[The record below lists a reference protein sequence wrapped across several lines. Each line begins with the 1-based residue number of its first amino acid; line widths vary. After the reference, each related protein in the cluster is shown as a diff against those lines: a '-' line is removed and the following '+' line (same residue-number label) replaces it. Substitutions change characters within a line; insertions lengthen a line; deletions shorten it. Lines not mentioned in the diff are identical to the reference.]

1 MGLLLRQCVEHEENP
16 ETQVAQEDQMDQ
28 VDRPDHHLE
37 DLDMLLAHDQQQQ
50 HVVDWI
56 LVFWRNQVYSMAT
69 CINGGCGADD
79 SKVGLLQWMSVMRFR
94 SWRQHVPQD
103 P

>member
-1 MGLLLRQCVEHEENP
+1 MEQEENP
-16 ETQVAQEDQMDQ
+16 ETQVAQEDQVDQ

-37 DLDMLLAHDQQQQ
+37 DLDMLLAYEHQRQR
-50 HVVDWI
+50 VVDWI

-69 CINGGCGADD
+69 CTNGECGAGDLR
-79 SKVGLLQWMSVMRFR
+79 VGFLQGMSVMRFR